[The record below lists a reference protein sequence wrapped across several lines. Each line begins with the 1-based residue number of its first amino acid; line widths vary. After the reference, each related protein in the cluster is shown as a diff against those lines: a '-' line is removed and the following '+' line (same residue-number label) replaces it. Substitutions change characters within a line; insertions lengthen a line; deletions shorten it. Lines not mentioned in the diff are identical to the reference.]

1 MSATLFEKSSRDLL
15 LQIMQCRRD
24 VRGNYFSDEPVSD
37 DIIEKLLDA
46 AMTAP
51 SVGLSEPWEFILI
64 RDLNTRQKIVDNYN
78 RANQCASRDFKG
90 KQQTHYKKLK
100 LEGITESAFN
110 LAVFY
115 NPPQEPVLGQNS
127 MKDVGRYSVV
137 CAIQNLWLMARAY
150 NIGLGWVSIL
160 DPEKVKM
167 VLGVPDDHELIG
179 YLCLG
184 YVHEFLEKPELEQLK
199 WKKRRKKSAS
209 VHFEKYSSGDKDSL
223 DMVS

>member
-1 MSATLFEKSSRDLL
+1 MSAALFETSSRELL
-15 LQIMQCRRD
+15 LQIMQSRRD
-24 VRGNYFSDEPVSD
+24 VRGNHFSDEPISD
-37 DIIEKLLDA
+37 EIIQKLLDA

-51 SVGLSEPWEFILI
+51 SVGLSEPWEFII
-64 RDLNTRQKIVDNYN
+64 VKDLKTRQKIVNNFNYSN
-78 RANQCASRDFKG
+78 HTATRQFEGN
-90 KQQTHYKKLK
+90 KQTQYKDLK
-100 LEGITESAFN
+100 LEGIIESAFN

-160 DPEKVKM
+160 DPDVVKDI
-167 VLGVPDDHELIG
+167 LTVPDRHELIG

-184 YVHEFLEKPELEQLK
+184 YVHDFLEKPELELLK
-199 WKKRRKKSAS
+199 WKKRREKSAS
-209 VHFEKYSSGDKDSL
+209 VHFEHYQCADKTKT
-223 DMVS
+223 